1 MNEDIVRNPAIFI
14 PGPGEEVFY
23 WGSDPVVI
31 TKEHVGILKDL
42 ALETR
47 RHRARICAH
56 PDTADA
62 LHEMLIYH
70 PRGAYVRPHQHPGKS
85 ESFHVIEGEAD
96 VVLFDDEGK
105 VKEVIEMGPFGSGKC
120 LFYRLNRS
128 AYHTLVIQSDH
139 FVFHETT
146 NGPFRRED
154 TVFAPWAPAEDD
166 AESVEQFMRE
176 NSFHRG
182 IHP

>member
-1 MNEDIVRNPAIFI
+1 MISGLLLPTSNEEAY
-14 PGPGEEVFY
+14 Y
-23 WGSDPVVI
+23 WHKQPVSI
-31 TKEHVGILKDL
+31 LQEHIEALKL
-42 ALETR
+42 IAMKTR

-70 PRGAYVRPHQHPGKS
+70 PRGAYVPPHRHPGKS

-120 LFYRLNRS
+120 FFYRLNRS
-128 AYHTLVIQSDH
+128 AYHTLVIQTHH

-166 AESVEQFMRE
+166 AEGVEKFMRE
-176 NSFHRG
+176 ISFS
-182 IHP
+182 I